1 MYFGKRRLRGGRHPG
16 DPGVQ
21 CGKRESFVP
30 YLWKKQA
37 LSFYDRGS
45 GRSVRLVLK
54 EKPREMTKAESF
66 AYYQACEPREMFD
79 VKETFLALPRKAEI
93 FGSAR
98 CGCCGEMTGEKW
110 LREAGGK
117 KLCPD
122 CLARLSGK

>member
-1 MYFGKRRLRGGRHPG
+1 M
-16 DPGVQ
+16 
-21 CGKRESFVP
+21 
-30 YLWKKQA
+30 
-37 LSFYDRGS
+37 
-45 GRSVRLVLK
+45 RLVLK

-122 CLARLSGK
+122 CLALSFREISIRKTSGHSPADLGSRK